1 MLDKLYAHIDR
12 DKIEKKQSLYTHLLK
27 TGLEAKKIG
36 KKVDMG
42 NITFLTGLLH
52 DIGKASLDFQD
63 KITKNSNKKV
73 DHSSLGGLFVVKIYK
88 SVIDEILDSK
98 DQSILDLKSVLEKDK
113 LTFLDLSDY
122 INILIYT
129 IMSHHGQYDMVR
141 KNEDMAY
148 VLTSLDRIK
157 KIEKASYR
165 FGESLQESLDIDDF
179 YKEVEKFYES
189 KEIYIK
195 DIFCKGFL
203 EYLEII
209 KKLKDS
215 AKEYSKN
222 KEYEALCFYKSLLIR
237 LLVSILKSSD
247 IKDTINAY
255 ENIIVDE
262 NLENLRQVEKRFE
275 ENINKKYVSFGE
287 PEGKLNVLRNE
298 ISEDILKRSKEDGL
312 GIYKLDLPTGAGKT
326 LLSLRYGINQMNYQ
340 DKDRFFYVTS
350 FLSVLEQ
357 NASEMRGILNND
369 DFILEHHSNVVDDK
383 DEIEN
388 DDRDDE
394 LDVVKK
400 KFLLDDWT
408 SPVILTTMVQFYNS
422 IFKGKPANLTRFKS
436 LINSVIIL
444 DEWQSIPT
452 EFLYMTNLALN
463 FMKIVMKTTLVLSTA
478 TQPTN
483 ASISLD
489 HKLFY
494 GNLDGENE
502 DIIENKNYDFSAFE
516 RVKLKIYGDI
526 NKMYGIEDIRDLVLE
541 NLDKSN
547 LIILNTKKLVRKLY
561 DLLENNYEDKDLYYL
576 TTNLT
581 ASDRLK
587 KIGEIKKRLLKGDKI
602 CVVST
607 QLIEAGV
614 DVDFDLV
621 IRSLSGM
628 DSVVQAMG
636 RCNREGHRHSAFTY
650 LINLDKNEEKTS
662 MLKGVDERKTACK
675 AALNTST
682 EDLDIKKLTEEYFEK
697 LYANLKG
704 DQYSDVLK
712 LLAENKRVAGDFQ
725 KLNKVK
731 KDLKEVAGYLYDEK
745 RQIYFDLFQSF
756 KEAYKGFELIEDNN
770 RSAIVDYEDTAED
783 LNKLRDLS
791 LKLYGDDYL
800 KNLKELKKI
809 VKKLSRHTVALNKKD
824 LDSCDNVLD
833 GKIYILP
840 NTYYNEK
847 FGVSFDE
854 FGLIMN

>member
-12 DKIEKKQSLYTHLLK
+12 DKIEKKQTLYTHLLK

-63 KITKNSNKKV
+63 KIIKNSNKKV
-73 DHSSLGGLFVVKIYK
+73 DHSSLGGIFVVKIYK
-88 SVIDEILDSK
+88 LVFDEILDSK

-113 LTFLDLSDY
+113 LTLLDLSDY

-148 VLTSLDRIK
+148 VLTSLDRLK
-157 KIEKASYR
+157 KIENAPYR

-237 LLVSILKSSD
+237 LLVSILKSAD

-262 NLENLRQVEKRFE
+262 DLENLRQVEKRFE
-275 ENINKKYVSFGE
+275 ENINKKYASFGE
-287 PEGKLNVLRNE
+287 PKGKLNVLRNE

-357 NASEMRGILNND
+357 NASEMRGILNDD
-369 DFILEHHSNVVDDK
+369 DFILEHHSNVVEDK

-422 IFKGKPANLTRFKS
+422 IFKGKSANLTRFKS
-436 LINSVIIL
+436 LINSVIVL

-483 ASISLD
+483 ASVSLD

-494 GNLDGENE
+494 GDLDGENE
-502 DIIENKNYDFSAFE
+502 DIIDNKNYDFSAFE
-516 RVKLKIYGDI
+516 RVKLKVYGDI
-526 NKMYGIEDIRDLVLE
+526 NMMYGLEDIRDLVMK

-547 LIILNTKKLVRKLY
+547 LIILNTKKTVRKLY

-636 RCNREGHRHSAFTY
+636 RCNREGHRQSAFTY

-662 MLKGVDERKTACK
+662 MLKGVDERKAACK
-675 AALNTST
+675 AALNTSRG
-682 EDLDIKKLTEEYFEK
+682 DLDIKKLTEEYFEK

-712 LLAENKRVAGDFQ
+712 LLAENKRVACDFQ

-756 KEAYKGFELIEDNN
+756 KEAYKEFELIEDNN
-770 RSAIVDYEDTAED
+770 RSAIVDYGDTAED
-783 LNKLRDLS
+783 LNKVRELS
-791 LKLYGDDYL
+791 SELYGPDYL

-824 LDSCDNVLD
+824 LGLCEDILE

-840 NTYYNEK
+840 NIYYNEK
-847 FGVSFDE
+847 FGASFNE
-854 FGLIMN
+854 FGLLSH